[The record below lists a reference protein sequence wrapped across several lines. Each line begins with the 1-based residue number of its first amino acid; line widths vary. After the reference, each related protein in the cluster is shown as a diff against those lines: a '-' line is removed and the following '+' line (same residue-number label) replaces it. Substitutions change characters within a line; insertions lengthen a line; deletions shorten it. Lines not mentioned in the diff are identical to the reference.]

1 MAIARGREQN
11 LEQLEH
17 IESSPAEMPA
27 LPVSSAL
34 RTLRDYIFWN
44 YRRGSIHYDIMVTL
58 ILLFIFVTPLF
69 INFNDKPIEHSPHPT
84 AVVVISAGQKD
95 MVCQVP
101 VADVPGDNDA
111 ALRKELLRILTPIS
125 GKASIAKYEKTL
137 DAAGQPVY
145 QVRLRKK

>member
-1 MAIARGREQN
+1 VAIARGREQN
-11 LEQLEH
+11 LEQLEQV
-17 IESSPAEMPA
+17 EASPADMPA
-27 LPVSSAL
+27 VAVSSIW

-44 YRRGSIHYDIMVTL
+44 HQRGSIHYDIMVTL

-84 AVVVISAGQKD
+84 AVVVISSGQED

-101 VADVPGDNDA
+101 VADVAADSDT
-111 ALRKELLRILTPIS
+111 ALRKELLRIITPIS
-125 GKASIAKYEKTL
+125 GKASISKYEKTL

-145 QVRLRKK
+145 QVWLRKK